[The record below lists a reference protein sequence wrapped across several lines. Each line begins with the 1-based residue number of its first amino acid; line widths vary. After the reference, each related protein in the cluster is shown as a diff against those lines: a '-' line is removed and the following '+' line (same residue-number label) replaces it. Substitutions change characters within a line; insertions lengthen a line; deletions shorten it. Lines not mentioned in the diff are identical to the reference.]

1 MNASKNAKRDI
12 LSHWLWTVPILLIV
26 AALTFRQIDLYPPTA
41 DEFFSMYNAG
51 WLVNGP
57 YSPVEVIES
66 IQRNSP
72 NHTPGYFLL
81 LSLWGN
87 LTAYDLALGRAL
99 TIFTGLLSLAMVYRL
114 ARDFAAP
121 VAGLFALVIVAS
133 SAFYNFQYASV
144 RMYPLLVLTSG
155 IALWLYLR
163 IIYQQKRGERRDYLA
178 LGAAVFALVN
188 THAFSAL
195 FLLTLGIWHLLA
207 APKNRRWLWV
217 AASVAMAVL
226 LFLPW
231 IWVLLSAGIELTV
244 QHWGD
249 KKIDGL
255 AAVNAWFAVTL
266 NNQPLLLLLSV
277 AGLAAGIWTKKI
289 RPQPWLILFAPFPII
304 LALIAQFA
312 GLVAEGSMRTQLG
325 SWLPFVLF
333 MAAGLYAL
341 YRIRRWLGLGAV
353 LFWVVAGLVFQTTT
367 ADWKQHIAGQ
377 IIAFQH
383 PPAQII
389 SRLALQAEQQPIIIG
404 YRYPVWFW
412 FLSWVPDRYNYS
424 QREHYFERHDLAF
437 EAADNP
443 EWIENNVRSGAIIE
457 PSIWIVYRTSE
468 TNPEQ
473 AAEINVTSPEQA
485 AEINVIMD
493 DLNYQLCETVEIGT
507 DTVIAQYLWK
517 SLNCQPPQLLSSH
530 QTAAIDYQFYGA
542 ALDIAHSKLLFSDQW
557 TAQTDD
563 DLENYKMSYQLIS
576 ADWNNPAQLDLPL
589 VRQGELR
596 QFSIDISKAPAGQY
610 RLMAI
615 LYNKH
620 SGERQHWLNSAED
633 LLTMLTLTEIV
644 IP

>member
-1 MNASKNAKRDI
+1 MTSGQSARSRDI
-12 LSHWLWTVPILLIV
+12 LSHWLWAVPVLLIV

-57 YSPVEVIES
+57 YSPIEVIES

-81 LSLWGN
+81 LSLWGS

-99 TIFTGLLSLAMVYRL
+99 TIFTGLLSLAMTYRL
-114 ARDFAAP
+114 ARDFVAP
-121 VAGLFALVIVAS
+121 VAGLFALIIVAS

-163 IIYQQKRGERRDYLA
+163 IIYQQKRVERRDYLA

-231 IWVLLSAGIELTV
+231 IWVLLSAGIDLTV

-277 AGLAAGIWTKKI
+277 AGLAVGIWTKKI

-304 LALIAQFA
+304 LALIAEFA

-325 SWLPFVLF
+325 SWLLF
-333 MAAGLYAL
+333 ILFIAAGLYAL
-341 YRIRRWLGLGAV
+341 YRFRRWLGLGAV
-353 LFWVVAGLVFQTTT
+353 LFWVIAGLAFQTIP
-367 ADWKQHIAGQ
+367 DWEQHIAGQ
-377 IIAFQH
+377 TIAFQY

-404 YRYPVWFW
+404 YRYSVTV
-412 FLSWVPDRYNYS
+412 LSWVPDHYNYS
-424 QREHYFERHDLAF
+424 QREHYFERHDIAF

-443 EWIENNVRSGAIIE
+443 EWIENNVRGAAIIE
-457 PSIWIVYRTSE
+457 PSIWIVYLTSE
-468 TNPEQ
+468 TNSEQ
-473 AAEINVTSPEQA
+473 AAEIND
-485 AEINVIMD
+485 IMD
-493 DLNYQLCETVEIGT
+493 GLNYQRCETVEIGT

-517 SLNCQPPQLLSSH
+517 SLNCQPPQPLASH
-530 QTAAIDYQFYGA
+530 QTAAINYQFYGA
-542 ALDIAHSKLLFSDQW
+542 ALDIPHSKLLFSDQW

-589 VRQGELR
+589 VRRGELR
-596 QFSIDISKAPAGQY
+596 QFSIDISKAPAGTY

-620 SGERQHWLNSAED
+620 SGERQHWLTSAED
-633 LLTMLTLTEIV
+633 LPTMLTLTEIV